1 VTTPNRSRRCSR
13 RTASKE
19 TAMTNED
26 RVRITK
32 QATVPLPRSGALA
45 GASSLCASGKE
56 ERCHD

>member
-1 VTTPNRSRRCSR
+1 
-13 RTASKE
+13 
-19 TAMTNED
+19 MTNED

-45 GASSLCASGKE
+45 GASSLRASGAE